1 MNLCRAF
8 FTANIEKYQHV
19 WYNLIPI
26 LFMENHMR
34 EGTSGFW
41 VEEIDNKISIGYE
54 DYGVSQFGGGDFEK
68 TYYLDRENSKKFV
81 IALESEYNGSLKEMI
96 EAAFGKNF
104 NDPAFWDFCKKN
116 SIEYSSST
124 WSG

>member
-1 MNLCRAF
+1 
-8 FTANIEKYQHV
+8 
-19 WYNLIPI
+19 
-26 LFMENHMR
+26 MR

-41 VEEIDNKISIGYE
+41 FEMKDGKIEIGYV

-68 TYYLDRENSKKFV
+68 TYYLDRENSAKFIDALKK
-81 IALESEYNGSLKEMI
+81 EYEGTPREMI

-104 NDPAFWDFCKKN
+104 RDPEFWNFCKKRG
-116 SIEYSSST
+116 IEYSSST

>member
-1 MNLCRAF
+1 
-8 FTANIEKYQHV
+8 
-19 WYNLIPI
+19 
-26 LFMENHMR
+26 MR

-41 VEEIDNKISIGYE
+41 VTQTEDLISIGYT

-68 TYYLDRENSKKFV
+68 TYYLNKENAKKFV
-81 IALESEYNGSLKEMI
+81 TALQKEYNGTLDEMI

-104 NDPAFWDFCKKN
+104 NDPIFWAFCKKHE
-116 SIEYSSST
+116 IEYTSST

>member
-1 MNLCRAF
+1 
-8 FTANIEKYQHV
+8 
-19 WYNLIPI
+19 
-26 LFMENHMR
+26 MR

-41 VEEIDNKISIGYE
+41 VEDKDSKISIGYE

-68 TYYLDRENSKKFV
+68 TYYLDEENSKKFV
-81 IALESEYNGSLKEMI
+81 SGLQKEYRGSLEEMI
-96 EAAFGKNF
+96 EAAFGYGFDDSK
-104 NDPAFWDFCKKN
+104 FWRFCREH